1 MQALNCE
8 SRHYQR
14 RHQDYDSYEKVSSVD
29 EASDVEA
36 DPEVWREQRY

>member
-1 MQALNCE
+1 MQALNRE

-14 RHQDYDSYEKVSSVD
+14 CYQDYDSYEKVSSVD
-29 EASDVEA
+29 ETSDVEA